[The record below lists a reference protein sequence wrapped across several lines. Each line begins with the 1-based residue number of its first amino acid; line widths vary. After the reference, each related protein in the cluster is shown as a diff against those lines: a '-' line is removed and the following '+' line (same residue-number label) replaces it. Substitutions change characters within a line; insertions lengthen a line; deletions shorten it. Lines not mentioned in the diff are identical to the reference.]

1 MSKAVR
7 VLVIDDS
14 PAMCRL
20 LSRLLAE
27 DPDIEVVGC
36 APEPNAAR
44 QMIRDLQPDVLTL
57 DVEMPGMD
65 GLSFLERIM
74 RLHPMPVVM
83 CSTLTARGTHIT
95 IEALRLGAVDCIAK
109 PQGSADVAEVG
120 RILCL
125 TVKAAA
131 QGRVRRSEPTGTGPS
146 TGERLRPDMVIG
158 IGASTGGVEA
168 LFHLLPSLPASC
180 PPVLVVQHMP
190 AAFTSG
196 FAQRLDKAG
205 ALQVHEA
212 RHDEP
217 VLPGHVYVAPGG
229 STHMSLMAGNP
240 PRICLEPGEPCGGHR
255 PAVNVLFRSL
265 ARLGNRA
272 VGVILTGMGEDGAA
286 GLLAMQR
293 AGARTFGQS
302 ADTCVVYGMPRAA
315 AALGAVQRELALAA
329 LPSAIA
335 GACRL

>member
-1 MSKAVR
+1 MTRPVR
-7 VLVIDDS
+7 VLVVDDS

-20 LSRLLAE
+20 LSNLLAG
-27 DPDIEVVGC
+27 DPDVEVVGC

-44 QMIRDLQPDVLTL
+44 QMIRELQPDVLTL

-83 CSTLTARGTHIT
+83 CSTLTARGTDIA

-109 PQGSADVAEVG
+109 PKDAADVAHVG
-120 RILCL
+120 RVLCQ

-131 QGRVRRSEPTGTGPS
+131 GGRIARRIPQAPGPS
-146 TGERLRPDMVIG
+146 TGERLRSDMVIG

-168 LFHLLPSLPASC
+168 LFHLLPSLPADC
-180 PPVLVVQHMP
+180 PPILVVQHMP

-196 FAQRLDKAG
+196 FADRLNKAG

-212 RHDEP
+212 HHGQA
-217 VLPGHVYVAPGG
+217 VLPGHVYIAPGG
-229 STHMSLMAGNP
+229 AAHMLLQADQP
-240 PRICLEPGEPCGGHR
+240 PRIRLDPGEPSGGHR
-255 PAVNVLFRSL
+255 PAVDVLFRSL
-265 ARLGNRA
+265 VALRERA

-286 GLLAMQR
+286 GLLAMHR

-302 ADTCVVYGMPRAA
+302 AESCVVFGMPRAA
-315 AALGAVQRELALAA
+315 AAIGAVQRQLSLAA